1 MGNQQ
6 VRPAPARKKE
16 EEVTQFLSSIPQLD
30 CYTSTE
36 PTFKDC
42 FIARESWANVK
53 RGRIIRLQHLFRNKT
68 SRLSTYPE
76 EREEKR
82 NGCVSKEELAPAV
95 DSLMVFFSLFFE
107 KQAVLNPESKLL
119 CSTQRGYFLN
129 NLVSILLMGATSKPK
144 MEWFLLTYSYVGL
157 SEYGHI
163 GEALMRALD
172 ATISASFED
181 SGMGGVNNSKKN
193 KSAGKCIVRAWNRI
207 YSRFL
212 RSLSGSVP
220 VRGSV
225 PMPVSVSVSGS
236 SPDYQGLEGIPQG
249 FLAKP
254 QQRVHSFKL
263 KRSRSSPSFPGPD
276 PDSSGSTSDSP
287 AHSCASPRLSPKS
300 VDWIS
305 SQKRLLYSEERK
317 ANGIH
322 TVILTKPSSV
332 KSPRI
337 AECEK
342 SH

>member
-119 CSTQRGYFLN
+119 CCAQRGYFLN

-163 GEALMRALD
+163 GEALMETLED
-172 ATISASFED
+172 TISGGNMGDVAGVGSSQKYASV
-181 SGMGGVNNSKKN
+181 GVY
-193 KSAGKCIVRAWNRI
+193 IVRAWRRI

>member
-1 MGNQQ
+1 
-6 VRPAPARKKE
+6 
-16 EEVTQFLSSIPQLD
+16 
-30 CYTSTE
+30 
-36 PTFKDC
+36 
-42 FIARESWANVK
+42 
-53 RGRIIRLQHLFRNKT
+53 
-68 SRLSTYPE
+68 
-76 EREEKR
+76 
-82 NGCVSKEELAPAV
+82 
-95 DSLMVFFSLFFE
+95 MVFFSLFFE

-119 CSTQRGYFLN
+119 CCAQRGYFLN
-129 NLVSILLMGATSKPK
+129 NLVSILLMGASSKPK
-144 MEWFLLTYSYVGL
+144 MECFLLTYSYVGL

-163 GEALMRALD
+163 GEALMETLED
-172 ATISASFED
+172 TISGGNMGDVAGVGSSQKYASV
-181 SGMGGVNNSKKN
+181 GVY
-193 KSAGKCIVRAWNRI
+193 IVRAWRRI